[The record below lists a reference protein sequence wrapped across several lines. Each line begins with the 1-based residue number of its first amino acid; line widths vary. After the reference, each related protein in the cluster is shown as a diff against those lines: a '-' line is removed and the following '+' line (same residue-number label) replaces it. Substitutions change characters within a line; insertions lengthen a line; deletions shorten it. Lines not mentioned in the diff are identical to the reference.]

1 MSLDKAIN
9 HKKERRKPFYG
20 SKAFDKTCRC
30 HGGCEWCKANRLY
43 KFEKDKP
50 VDDSGK
56 EITKHDIITSILSTS
71 VDGVSG

>member
-1 MSLDKAIN
+1 MSLDKAID

-30 HGGCEWCKANRLY
+30 HGSCEWCNASRLY

-50 VDDSGK
+50 VDDNGK
-56 EITKHDIITSILSTS
+56 EITKCGIMTSILSTS